1 MTLKLEYEYTSLREM
16 TELLNGSNSN
26 IVLVADYVLDHVS
39 KSSIDRLQA
48 NGIFMELRKSPNGD
62 SYLEVVYKNEESAE
76 EVVLDTLP
84 AYSRLEIVASFIEA
98 LSFRSEMLKQSM
110 QIREAARLAGIHH
123 FKLILS
129 NDSMEREILNES
141 EGISTASVEV
151 ILNSNTNKIS
161 ISLKLSDDEIALT
174 EDTHTLNFKNFL
186 ETTRS
191 ILKRN

>member
-48 NGIFMELRKSPNGD
+48 NGIFMESRKSPNGD
-62 SYLEVVYKNEESAE
+62 SYLEVVYKNEESAD

-84 AYSRLEIVASFIEA
+84 TYSRLEIVVSFIEA
-98 LSFRSEMLKQSM
+98 LSFRSDMLKQSM
-110 QIREAARLAGIHH
+110 QIREAARLTGIRH

-161 ISLKLSDDEIALT
+161 ISLKLSDDEIASI
-174 EDTHTLNFKNFL
+174 EDMDTPDFKNFL